1 MVCKS
6 RARGYSCVGS
16 SACGYEVH
24 VVVLL
29 SGFVD
34 MVDML
39 SDFGHGDRLSKIE
52 LMNALTKSGIFL
64 SLVVCF

>member
-1 MVCKS
+1 MVRKS
-6 RARGYSCVGS
+6 RARGYARVGS
-16 SACGYEVH
+16 STLSFL
-24 VVVLL
+24 LL

-39 SDFGHGDRLSKIE
+39 TDFGHGDKLSKIE

-64 SLVVCF
+64 SLVV